1 GVERARPGAPAGTRR
16 LPPRLDGGRGLRPR
30 RGRGPAGRGR
40 RRLAGRASPDAPPD
54 GLPRRGLPAR
64 RRPPAGERDGRRA
77 RGRPWRAA
85 GAEGDRRHH
94 RREVLPQPVRRAR
107 PGLRPRGAQHSRQRR
122 GGRAGQH
129 RARGADPGQIRRR
142 FLRRRRPAG
151 RAAGTGGSQMTA
163 ADEPFGALLAPITLR
178 TAGERIAERLVT
190 AIALGE
196 FVPAERDLAAM
207 LEVSRTTV
215 REALQRLQAAGY
227 VTARRGRGGGTFVQ
241 TGQGADSDE
250 MIRRTLLPAWEELT
264 EILDFRQLVEQLIAR
279 TAAARRDAG
288 DIAAINAAV
297 AAYASAADRDA
308 SRLADAALHQAIARA
323 AHNTRLAELSAR
335 IRREV

>member
-1 GVERARPGAPAGTRR
+1 
-16 LPPRLDGGRGLRPR
+16 
-30 RGRGPAGRGR
+30 
-40 RRLAGRASPDAPPD
+40 
-54 GLPRRGLPAR
+54 
-64 RRPPAGERDGRRA
+64 
-77 RGRPWRAA
+77 
-85 GAEGDRRHH
+85 
-94 RREVLPQPVRRAR
+94 
-107 PGLRPRGAQHSRQRR
+107 
-122 GGRAGQH
+122 
-129 RARGADPGQIRRR
+129 
-142 FLRRRRPAG
+142 
-151 RAAGTGGSQMTA
+151 MTA
-163 ADEPFGALLAPITLR
+163 AGEPFGALLAPITLR

-196 FVPAERDLAAM
+196 FVPGQRLPAERDLAAM

-297 AAYASAADRDA
+297 AAYASATDRDA
-308 SRLADAALHQAIARA
+308 SRLADAALHQHPELARA
-323 AHNTRLAELSAR
+323 IVTGDPALAAGLAAGHFSLTEDLLRELHAR
-335 IRREV
+335 IRVRSGREADAGSQGQ